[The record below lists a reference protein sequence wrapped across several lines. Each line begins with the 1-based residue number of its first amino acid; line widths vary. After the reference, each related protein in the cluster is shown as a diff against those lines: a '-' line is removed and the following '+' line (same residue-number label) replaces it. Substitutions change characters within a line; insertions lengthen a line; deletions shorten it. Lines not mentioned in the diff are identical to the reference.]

1 MAQVLGGDAMVRLL
15 LVLALLASAPAAA
28 LGNGLD
34 FARQAQQAEARRDF
48 VQAAA
53 LYTKAIE
60 SGDLKKQQLADA
72 LHYRGN
78 ASFFLGK
85 FSTAINDYVVSLR
98 TDPKNLYVTLWLFL
112 ARRHSGQDGSVELSN
127 YTRKQDLFYWPG
139 PVASLY
145 LGQMGIEDV
154 LLAAKDPFLDEKT
167 QLEQSCEAYFYAG
180 QYALLNGDKAGAIRL
195 FRAAVA
201 TGVTTFIEY
210 DGARTA
216 LERLGG

>member
-1 MAQVLGGDAMVRLL
+1 MVRLL
-15 LVLALLASAPAAA
+15 LVLALLAGVPAIA

-34 FARQAQQAEARRDF
+34 FARQAQEAEGRRDF
-48 VQAAA
+48 EQAAA

-60 SGDLKKQQLADA
+60 SGDLDTQQLGDA

-78 ASFFLGK
+78 ANFFLGR
-85 FSTAINDYVVSLR
+85 FGAASTDYVVSLR
-98 TDPKNLYVTLWLFL
+98 ADPKNLYVALWLFL
-112 ARRHSGQDGSVELSN
+112 ARQHGGQDGRVELAN
-127 YTRKQDLFYWPG
+127 YTRQQDLFYWPG

-145 LGQMGIEDV
+145 LGKIGVEDV

-180 QYALLNGDKAGAIRL
+180 QYALLNGDKAGAARL

-201 TGVTTFIEY
+201 TGVTSFIEY
-210 DGARTA
+210 DAARTA

>member
-1 MAQVLGGDAMVRLL
+1 MIRLL
-15 LVLALLASAPAAA
+15 LVLGLLAGGPAAA

-34 FARQAQQAEARRDF
+34 FARQAQSAEAARDYA
-48 VQAAA
+48 QAAA

-60 SGDLKKQQLADA
+60 SGDLNEQQLADA
-72 LHYRGN
+72 LRYRGN

-85 FSTAINDYVVSLR
+85 FSAASNDYIVSLR
-98 TDPKNLYVTLWLFL
+98 ADPGNLYAALWLFL
-112 ARRHSGQDGSVELSN
+112 SRQHGGQDGRVELAN

-145 LGQMGIEDV
+145 LGKISIEDV
-154 LLAAKDPFLDEKT
+154 LLAAKDPFLDDKT

-180 QYALLNGDKAGAIRL
+180 QYALLNGDKAGAVKL
-195 FRAAVA
+195 FRAALA

-210 DGARTA
+210 DAARA
-216 LERLGG
+216 SLERLGG